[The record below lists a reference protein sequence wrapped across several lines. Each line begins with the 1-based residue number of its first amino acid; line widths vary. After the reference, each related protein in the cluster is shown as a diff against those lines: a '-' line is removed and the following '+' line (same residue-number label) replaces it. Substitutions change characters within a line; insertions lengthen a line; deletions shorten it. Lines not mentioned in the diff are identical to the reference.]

1 MNTSTSISESIY
13 KELVLSALEAI
24 VVVDKAGKIV
34 LSNRKAS
41 ELFGY
46 SNDALVGEAVEILI
60 PIDLREKHN
69 TARDSYLKA
78 PSPREMGSG
87 LKLYGLHK
95 DGSKFPIEVSLNPL
109 KEDDK
114 EYVVALITDMRK
126 QAEMLEELKTSEE
139 RYRVLLHSASEG
151 IIIVDAKGKISVVN
165 RRAIELFNYSEEE
178 LVGET
183 IDILVPQAS
192 RGNHKTMREAYMRD
206 PSQRIMGQ
214 DRILYGVRKDGS
226 VFPIE
231 VSLSP
236 VKVQDSVLVMAFI
249 VDVTDKQLAA
259 ELAELHRQQLIQA
272 DKMATLG
279 ILVSG
284 VAHEINNPNNYI
296 LLNAGI
302 LKDVW
307 KDLLPVLET
316 HTHTNPDF
324 RLAGMPYSRAEQKIG
339 RLIDATAEG
348 AVRIQRIVESLKNF
362 ARQDPGDITEEIDMN
377 SVIESAVTITHNLIR
392 RKTNHFRQELQPE
405 LPKVKG
411 NSQRL
416 EQVIIN
422 LLTNA
427 CDAIDDRDKALAIS
441 TVFEDPSVVVRISDE
456 GSGISEEV
464 VEHIFDPFFTTK
476 RNSGGTGLGLSICYN
491 IITAHAGLLQIEET
505 SESGTTFKITL
516 PALTIESEQES

>member
-1 MNTSTSISESIY
+1 MNTSNSLPENIY

-24 VVVDKAGKIV
+24 VVVDNKGSII
-34 LSNRKAS
+34 LSNQKAS

-46 SNDALVGEAVEILI
+46 GEKELHGEAVEKLI
-60 PIDLREKHN
+60 PDDLRKRHV
-69 TARDSYLKA
+69 TDRDSYLKK
-78 PSPREMGSG
+78 PSPREMGAG
-87 LKLYGLHK
+87 LKLFGQHK
-95 DGSKFPIEVSLNPL
+95 DGTKFPIEVSLNPL
-109 KEDDK
+109 SGNGNQ
-114 EYVVALITDMRK
+114 YVVALITDMRK
-126 QAEMLEELKTSEE
+126 QSEMLDELKTSEE

-151 IIIVDAKGKISVVN
+151 IVIVDAEGKIAVVN
-165 RRAIELFNYSEEE
+165 RRAVKLFKYSESE
-178 LVGET
+178 LVGQT

-192 RGNHKTMREAYMRD
+192 RGNHKSMREAYMRD
-206 PSQRIMGQ
+206 PSQRRMGQ

-236 VKVQDSVLVMAFI
+236 VKVQESVLVMAFI
-249 VDVTDKQLAA
+249 VDVTDKLAAA

-307 KDLLPVLET
+307 NDILPVLEN
-316 HTHTNPDF
+316 HSKQNEDF
-324 RLAGMPYSRAEQKIG
+324 RLAGMPYARAEQKIG

-362 ARQDPGDITEEIDMN
+362 AKQDPGELSEEVDMN
-377 SVIESAVTITHNLIR
+377 SVIEAAVTITNNLIR
-392 RKTNHFRQELQPE
+392 RKTNHFTQDLQPD
-405 LPKVKG
+405 LPKVLG

-427 CDAIDDRDKALAIS
+427 CDAIDNREDALVLS
-441 TVFEDPSVVVRISDE
+441 TCLEESAVVIRITDS
-456 GSGISEEV
+456 GSGIPDDV

-491 IITAHAGLLQIEET
+491 IIAAHSGLLQIEET

-516 PALTIESEQES
+516 PIMSEEKKEEL